1 LDLTLLTAVAVF
13 FHLGTSIAS
22 SLLKDKTD
30 QAHIATLNTKV
41 DQVLNVVQQIAPAI
55 PTTTPK
61 NLGQGLADLAALAQS
76 LSQSLSTTINPPVAT
91 TGALTVVGGTSNAG

>member
-1 LDLTLLTAVAVF
+1 MDLTLLTAVAVF
-13 FHLGTSIAS
+13 FHLGTSIAA

-76 LSQSLSTTINPPVAT
+76 LGASLAPPAAA
-91 TGALTVVGGTSNAG
+91 TGALTIPGGTSNAS

>member
-13 FHLGTSIAS
+13 FHLGTSIAA

-55 PTTTPK
+55 PTSTPK

-76 LSQSLSTTINPPVAT
+76 LSTTINPP
-91 TGALTVVGGTSNAG
+91 GASAPSLTVVGGTSNAG

>member
-13 FHLGTSIAS
+13 FHLGTSIAA

-55 PTTTPK
+55 PTSTPK
-61 NLGQGLADLAALAQS
+61 NLGQGLSDLASLAQALA
-76 LSQSLSTTINPPVAT
+76 AT
-91 TGALTVVGGTSNAG
+91 LPAAGNNVSSAAPAASLTVVGGTS